1 MAAGYTQIRYNGVE
15 IRHCHTRQFRQEAVF
30 DPADNNLSH
39 YKYTVRVA
47 GLLDGTTS
55 SSHFQSIGAFTQT
68 GEPSGTYRELRVAL
82 GTPRGSFEMRT
93 GVVPGTSNGV
103 VILQAEPYDQNS
115 PLQDRIRD
123 VCNGPKCRVV
133 ELVHIAANQCFRVEC
148 EFEINLRECTET
160 NAKSPGVL
168 WNVWDVVDDVDQN
181 LWTTRTYTGTLR
193 TVSGMLNANSFRG
206 LVVPHIQPGLRRE
219 AMNFAVAKD
228 GLTLAYT
235 IVDREVMYQPPRP
248 ARNWHFKHTEATK
261 DGLQM
266 DTHISIMMEGDRN
279 TPRRNLIELCMA
291 FAAQKIEAGVLAP
304 GVGLPAPIYDF
315 FSIAE
320 ESGSSSTN
328 RVYLE
333 VNARNPIAAEDGQ
346 ENIVD
351 KVFRGLKLRFSS
363 KVDTFSWLGKDP
375 NYNADVHY
383 DSDSPLLEG
392 PMSRWGAFVSYL
404 QCPCCED
411 HAIGDVR
418 PTQLG
423 SQTTSTPNPTSI
435 SSVEVEQ
442 IEIPP
447 KPAYLSNDHQ
457 QAMYTFWKC
466 DSTYT
471 TISGRKAMPVAR
483 SASTGTSEDQN
494 NSPSVKIIRLHPDIC
509 TRTLRLSGERVGQ
522 RPKVA
527 VPDVITEE
535 NGITQTLLD
544 KIVKPSTSS
553 RTPDGKE
560 LFRVDVE
567 YRFALSRAPREDE
580 ELSVGENPWDTLG
593 VQKMKL
599 TEAMSSVLVLP
610 DGQS

>member
-15 IRHCHTRQFRQEAVF
+15 IRHCHTRNFRQEAVF

-39 YKYTVRVA
+39 YRYTVRVS
-47 GLLDGTTS
+47 GLLDGTTT
-55 SSHFQSIGAFTQT
+55 SSHFQSAGAFTQT
-68 GEPSGTYRELRVAL
+68 GEPSGTYRALRVAL

-93 GVVPGTSNGV
+93 GVVPGTSSGV
-103 VILQAEPYDQNS
+103 VILQAEPYGQNS
-115 PLQDRIRD
+115 PLQDPTLD
-123 VCNGPKCRVV
+123 VFNGPKCRVV

-148 EFEINLRECTET
+148 EFEVNLRECTET

-168 WNVWDVVDDVDQN
+168 WNVWDVSDDVDQN
-181 LWTTRTYTGTLR
+181 LWTTRTYTGVLR
-193 TVSGMLNANSFRG
+193 TVSGTLNANSFRG
-206 LVVPHIQPGLRRE
+206 LVVPHLQPGLRRE
-219 AMNFAVAKD
+219 AMNFAVSKD

-248 ARNWHFKHTEATK
+248 ARNWYFKHTESTK

-266 DTHISIMMEGDRN
+266 DTHISVMMEGDRN

-291 FAAQKIEAGVLAP
+291 FASQKIEAGVIAG
-304 GVGLPAPIYDF
+304 GVPAPIYDF

-320 ESGSSSTN
+320 ESGSSPTN

-333 VNARNPIAAEDGQ
+333 VNARNPIDADDGQ
-346 ENIVD
+346 LKIVD
-351 KVFRGLKLRFSS
+351 KVFSGLKFRFSS
-363 KVDTFSWLGKDP
+363 NVDAFSWIGKDP
-375 NYNADVHY
+375 NYSANTHY
-383 DSDSPLLEG
+383 DSNSPPLEG

-404 QCPCCED
+404 QCPCCEN
-411 HAIGDVR
+411 HAIGDTK

-423 SQTTSTPNPTSI
+423 GQATSTPSPTSI
-435 SSVEVEQ
+435 TSVEVEQ
-442 IEIPP
+442 IEVSP
-447 KPAYLSNDHQ
+447 KPSYLSEDHR

-483 SASTGTSEDQN
+483 SAVVGTSQEQDN
-494 NSPSVKIIRLHPDIC
+494 APSVKIIRLHPDIC
-509 TRTLRLSGERVGQ
+509 TRTLRFSGERVGS
-522 RPKVA
+522 RPQIR

-535 NGITQTLLD
+535 NGITQTMLNR
-544 KIVKPSTSS
+544 IVKPSTST

-567 YRFALSRAPREDE
+567 YQFALSRAPREDE

-593 VQKMKL
+593 VQKMTL
-599 TEAMSSVLVLP
+599 TDATENASGLP